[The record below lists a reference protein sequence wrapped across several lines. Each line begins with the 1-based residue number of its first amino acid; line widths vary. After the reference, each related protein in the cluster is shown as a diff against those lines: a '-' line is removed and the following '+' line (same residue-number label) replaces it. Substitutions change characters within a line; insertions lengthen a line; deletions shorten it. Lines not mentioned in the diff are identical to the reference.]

1 MEKVIGFEEV
11 NAAAAGIDIGS
22 EKVFVSVDGI
32 EVEVFGTTTAEYK
45 RCVTYLQKH
54 SVKKVAMEATGVYW
68 IGLYTMLETSGI
80 KVSLVNPRQTMQ
92 KKGNK
97 TDVRDSR
104 WIQKLFAAGLLKE
117 SFVPEGVL
125 FEIRMLVRE
134 REDIIEM
141 GGTYVNKMQR
151 SLELMN
157 IKLSNVISQIQGASG
172 MRILKAILQGER
184 DPQKLL
190 LLCDERIKRNKGE
203 SVLESLEGNYNSTWL
218 FMLEQNIELWE
229 QHQAQVRKVDAR
241 IEVLLMQLLK
251 CKEEVTEVAVVKK
264 KPVRHHKPQIENLQ
278 EMMAQLFG
286 VDITSISGINSYTLL
301 RLIGETGMDMSRFPT
316 KEQFVSWCG
325 LAPGHHQSGKKSK
338 WVKRAPCNK
347 AGQIFKEAAQA
358 LENSKKIAI
367 GAFIRKLKTRR
378 GAAVAYKAGGRK
390 LAEAYYDTLTQGKE
404 YEEYGVSRYEEHL
417 KQKELKLIKKLAK
430 KHQIKLVEKQCVA

>member
-1 MEKVIGFEEV
+1 MEKVIVFEEV
-11 NAAAAGIDIGS
+11 NSAAAGIDIGS
-22 EKVFVSVDGI
+22 EKVFVSIDGSAVDS
-32 EVEVFGTTTAEYK
+32 FGTTTAEYK
-45 RCVTYLQKH
+45 RCVTYLQQH

-68 IGLYTMLETSGI
+68 IGLYTLLESSGM

-97 TDVRDSR
+97 TDVRDCR

-172 MRILKAILQGER
+172 MRVLKAILKGER
-184 DPQKLL
+184 NPQSLL
-190 LLCDERIKRNKGE
+190 LLCDERIKKNKGE

-229 QHQAQVRKVDAR
+229 QHQAQVKKVDAR
-241 IEVLLMQLLK
+241 IEVLLGQLLK
-251 CKEEVTEVAVVKK
+251 SKGVTEEVT
-264 KPVRHHKPQIENLQ
+264 IE
-278 EMMAQLFG
+278 
-286 VDITSISGINSYTLL
+286 
-301 RLIGETGMDMSRFPT
+301 
-316 KEQFVSWCG
+316 
-325 LAPGHHQSGKKSK
+325 KKSL
-338 WVKRAPCNK
+338 P
-347 AGQIFKEAAQA
+347 
-358 LENSKKIAI
+358 
-367 GAFIRKLKTRR
+367 
-378 GAAVAYKAGGRK
+378 
-390 LAEAYYDTLTQGKE
+390 DTI
-404 YEEYGVSRYEEHL
+404 SPR
-417 KQKELKLIKKLAK
+417 
-430 KHQIKLVEKQCVA
+430 